1 MNDFSKNTGAVLRGL
16 RVEKK
21 LSQEELASR
30 SDVHRTY
37 ISLIERGIKSPTLNV
52 LYRIS
57 KSLDMKLSAL
67 ITEIELLEKN
77 IE

>member
-1 MNDFSKNTGAVLRGL
+1 MNDFSKNTGVVLRGL

-67 ITEIELLEKN
+67 ITEIELLDKN